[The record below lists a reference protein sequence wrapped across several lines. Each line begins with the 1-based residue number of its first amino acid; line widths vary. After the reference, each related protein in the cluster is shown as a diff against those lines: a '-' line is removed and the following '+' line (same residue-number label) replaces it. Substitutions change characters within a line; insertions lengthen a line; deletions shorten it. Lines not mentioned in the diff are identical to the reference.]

1 MSEFQ
6 KEKEIC
12 TSQLEEAM
20 DFEFYKV
27 LFDPVR
33 SQIMVLLG
41 RNGRLSIKEV
51 ANYFPQD
58 RTVISR
64 HLSLME
70 RYGIVSR
77 VKKSREFIYYL
88 NADFVI
94 EKFEKTATD
103 LKELANC

>member
-1 MSEFQ
+1 MTF
-6 KEKEIC
+6 
-12 TSQLEEAM
+12 
-20 DFEFYKV
+20 FKV

-41 RNGRLSIKEV
+41 TQGSLSISGV
-51 ANYFPQD
+51 AQYFPQD

-70 RYGIVSR
+70 RYGIVDR
-77 VKKSREFIYYL
+77 TRKSREYIYNL

-94 EKFEKTATD
+94 NKFEETAQE
-103 LKELANC
+103 LKKLANC

>member
-1 MSEFQ
+1 MSGSK
-6 KEKEIC
+6 KENEIC
-12 TSQLEEAM
+12 TSKLENAM

-41 RNGRLSIKEV
+41 SNESLSISEV
-51 ANYFPQD
+51 AKYFPQD

-77 VKKSREFIYYL
+77 VKKSREFLYHL

-94 EKFEKTATD
+94 GKFEKTATD